1 VEHVR
6 GHRLEVLLALAVV
19 TGMRRGELLALRWS
33 NIDFDHNRLLVLH
46 SVDYIAKHGY
56 VTGEPKT
63 SAGKRWISFPEFLL
77 DMLKRHQT
85 EQLELQKTAKKWQ
98 DNDLVFPNLSGGY
111 LHPNHMGEK
120 FRRILKEAGL
130 PDIHFHDL
138 RHSAATILMCMGVN
152 IKVIQELLGHS
163 DISITLRIYGHL
175 LPSMQ
180 EEVVETWDGVFGENE
195 KAGRKSEAKKPGSKK
210 PRASVK

>member
-1 VEHVR
+1 MH
-6 GHRLEVLLALAVV
+6 
-19 TGMRRGELLALRWS
+19 WS
-33 NIDFDHNRLLVLH
+33 NVDFEHSRLLVLH
-46 SVDYIAKHGY
+46 SVDYIAGYGY
-56 VTGEPKT
+56 VVGEPKT
-63 SAGKRWISFPEFLL
+63 SAGKRWVSLPGFLL
-77 DMLKRHQT
+77 DMLKRHRDQ
-85 EQLELQKTAKKWQ
+85 QLELRKAAKQWQ

-120 FRRILKEAGL
+120 FRKFLKEAGL

-163 DISITLRIYGHL
+163 DISITLRVYGHL

-180 EEVVETWDGVFGENE
+180 EEVVETWDGVFGENG
-195 KAGRKSEAKKPGSKK
+195 KGGKKPQGRRQGGRKLKKQD
-210 PRASVK
+210 